1 MIPRPLGTTGIA
13 LPPLALGTVKLGRLT
28 GLKYPGAAPTQLPTD
43 DAVRSLLRTAWSRGI
58 RLIDTAPAY
67 GRSEQR
73 LGTLLPEIAPTATS
87 FTPTQTDTTDRWLI
101 CTKVGEVFNEATS
114 ASTYD
119 FSPTH
124 IRESVERSLKHLR
137 VPMLDIV
144 LLHFATGSL
153 DQDVLAQGHAL
164 RTLRELQNQGL
175 IRAVGASIGSIPGGE
190 LALTHAHAR
199 CDVLMLTLNQ
209 HDRAMAGLVARAH
222 AQGVGVLIKKP
233 LASGHVDPAE
243 SLRGVLSTPG
253 VTAAVVGTA
262 NPAHLSD
269 LANIADV
276 ATIAR
281 STANES
287 TLP

>member
-73 LGTLLPEIAPTATS
+73 LGTLLPEIAPTAA
-87 FTPTQTDTTDRWLI
+87 TQANTDTTDRWLI

-190 LALTHAHAR
+190 LALSHAHAR

-209 HDRAMAGLVARAH
+209 HDRSMAGLVARAH

-243 SLRGVLSTPG
+243 SLRGVLNTPG

-269 LANIADV
+269 LANIA
-276 ATIAR
+276 TIAGTIAQP
-281 STANES
+281 TANES
-287 TLP
+287 RLP